1 MALKPPARGGS
12 SSGTRQGIT
21 RRRRRL
27 GELLVAQTYGDAASS
42 VLADW
47 VLASASN
54 DKTGTVTGTTT
65 FTGIIA
71 GRKST
76 TGTVTGTITFT
87 GTITGKEGSP
97 GVVTG
102 STTYSGTVA
111 GTKAAQ
117 GVTASEIVYSGVI
130 TGTAFD
136 PTPPAPEPTRR
147 GGATPANYYAPRPNI
162 PKPKPEPI
170 RKSGKVSGVTAFR
183 GTVAGRKT
191 TTGRAL
197 AEPLTYRAHVTG
209 TAHRAGTVYARTET
223 RGHIHAEAVS
233 MYSHADLRRLR
244 DDYDLLLLI

>member
-117 GVTASEIVYSGVI
+117 GVTASDIVYSGVI

-136 PTPPAPEPTRR
+136 PTPPATDDGPTGSGYYPRR
-147 GGATPANYYAPRPNI
+147 EAPPKRKPA
-162 PKPKPEPI
+162 PI
-170 RKSGKVSGVTAFR
+170 RKSGKVSGVIALS
-183 GTVAGRKT
+183 GVIAGRKAA
-191 TTGRAL
+191 TGRAL

-209 TAHRAGTVYARTET
+209 TAHRAGTIHARTET
-223 RGHIHAEAVS
+223 RGRIHAEAVS
-233 MYSHADLRRLR
+233 MHSHAELRRLR
-244 DDYDLLLLI
+244 DDYDLLQLI